1 MCSHFLRPHRIKNKT
16 TLSRGFS
23 KSFMNIWQSDFS
35 VPYLVWNAHLRV
47 STECIGC
54 NFASPMFSRPESG
67 SVKLKVPIMCITCI
81 FVLVV
86 GGRGREVNQV
96 WVLWML
102 VLVCCGD
109 KCVSIVFCGCCNTQ
123 WFQFCHNYVF
133 CCLCYPR
140 FCVHRWFSFPY
151 YVQRV
156 RLQHLQLS
164 CLVVFSIEMTVWKG
178 PPDSVAC
185 SSTCLSRC
193 QIIVMS
199 FSCM

>member
-1 MCSHFLRPHRIKNKT
+1 MCSHFLRPHRLKTKT

-35 VPYLVWNAHLRV
+35 VPYLVWNAHFRV

-67 SVKLKVPIMCITCI
+67 SVKLKVPIRCITRI

-86 GGRGREVNQV
+86 EGTREVNQV
-96 WVLWML
+96 L

-109 KCVSIVFCGCCNTQ
+109 RCVSIVYCGSLFNLLQYTMISVLSSLC
-123 WFQFCHNYVF
+123 FLLSV
-133 CCLCYPR
+133 CYPR
-140 FCVHRWFSFPY
+140 FCVHRWFSFPS

-156 RLQHLQLS
+156 RQKHLQLS
-164 CLVVFSIEMTVWKG
+164 CLVVFSIEMTKCG
-178 PPDSVAC
+178 KDR
-185 SSTCLSRC
+185 L
-193 QIIVMS
+193 IL
-199 FSCM
+199 